1 MDPSRGASGLPGAGL
16 DGPAAGEEETAAAV
30 WHGMRGCWNGMR
42 ARSRHPIVGLGF
54 VECCFLGLVKGKPK
68 ETLILGISDVYVP

>member
-30 WHGMRGCWNGMR
+30 WHAMRGCWNGMR
-42 ARSRHPIVGLGF
+42 ARSRHPIVRLGF
-54 VECCFLGLVKGKPK
+54 VECLFFGFSQRETKGTTHFGDP
-68 ETLILGISDVYVP
+68 